1 MSRPSVPP
9 AVISRATSPRTLL
22 PQRLLLEDQVIV
34 VTGGSRGI
42 GRAIVKEVAAQGA
55 KVLFTY
61 AQNRNAGEA
70 LVAELKQAGHHEVVA
85 CQADVKE
92 LKAAQRVVSETVER
106 FGRLDGLVN
115 NAGIVRDKALMMMQP
130 EDWQDVLDTNLTGE
144 FNTCRAAIVTFMKQR
159 YGRIVNITSVAG
171 LVGSA
176 RQVNYSASKAGIVG
190 LTKALAKEV
199 ADYNITVNA
208 VAPGYI
214 ETDMT
219 DAIDEKR
226 RLDLQ
231 KQIPL
236 GRFGHPEE
244 IARVVT
250 MLLSEVGSYMTGQVI
265 VVDGGLAI

>member
-1 MSRPSVPP
+1 MRRP
-9 AVISRATSPRTLL
+9 
-22 PQRLLLEDQVIV
+22 LLEEHAII

-42 GRAIVKEVAAQGA
+42 GRAIVRELSAQGA
-55 KVLFTY
+55 RVLFTY
-61 AQNRNAGEA
+61 AQQREA
-70 LVAELKQAGHHEVVA
+70 SEELVAELKRSGHPDVVA
-85 CQADVKE
+85 LQADVRD
-92 LKAAQRVVSETVER
+92 LKAAQRIVGEAMER

-130 EDWQDVLDTNLTGE
+130 EEWQEVIETNLTGV

-159 YGRIVNITSVAG
+159 SGRIVNIASVAG

-176 RQVNYSASKAGIVG
+176 RQVNYSASKAGIIG

-199 ADYNITVNA
+199 AGYNITVNA

-219 DAIDEKR
+219 GAIDEQR
-226 RLDLQ
+226 RLELQ

-250 MLLSEVGSYMTGQVI
+250 MLLSDVGSYMTGQVI
-265 VVDGGLAI
+265 VVDGGLAS